1 MFPGTSRPRT
11 AVLLIVMLLAAGLLG
26 PTSAHAAD
34 GTLVI
39 SALHVLE
46 REYVDPVHPIELLNA
61 AIARLREVTH
71 QSAVALPDIPPYATE
86 PEAANA
92 FLADFARA
100 LAVGPIPETQLAYA
114 ATRGML
120 DALRDSH
127 TYYLEP
133 EQLQRSREELLGR
146 PGFTGIGITMVQRA
160 DEAGTKWIFVED
172 VIPGAPAEGAGLKR
186 FDRIVGV
193 DGSPLRNVT
202 VTQASQMIR
211 GPAGS
216 TVVLSIQRGDQNLS
230 ISVVR
235 APIQSQSVQARFMG
249 TGVAYARL
257 FSFSRGA
264 GQELARQLQA
274 LADQAPVTS
283 IILDLRGNP
292 GGLILEAARVGGL
305 FLPPRTVLARVQD
318 RQDGASVLRSEG
330 QPMFPETPLV
340 VLIDAGSASASEI
353 ITAALKE
360 HHRATIVGE
369 KTAGALG
376 GAVDVRLPE
385 GGMSVTVERIVTPEG
400 AQVEGT
406 GITPDMP
413 VALTVADMIRGEDT
427 QLQAALHAV
436 GALWIGYGVRAA

>member
-1 MFPGTSRPRT
+1 MFLGTSRPRT
-11 AVLLIVMLLAAGLLG
+11 AVLLVVILLVAGLLG

-193 DGSPLRNVT
+193 DGSPLQNVT

-235 APIQSQSVQARFMG
+235 APIQSQSVQARFIG

-318 RQDGASVLRSEG
+318 RQDASVLRSDG
-330 QPMFPETPLV
+330 TPLFAETPLV
-340 VLIDAGSASASEI
+340 VLIDGGSASASEI
-353 ITAALKE
+353 VTGALKE

-385 GGMSVTVERIVTPEG
+385 GGMSVTVERIMTPEG
-400 AQVEGT
+400 ALVEGA
-406 GITPDMP
+406 GIAPDML
-413 VALTVADMIRGEDT
+413 VALTVADMMRGEDK
-427 QLQAALHAV
+427 QLQAALHAI
-436 GALWIGYGVRAA
+436 GAFWTGRWLRVA